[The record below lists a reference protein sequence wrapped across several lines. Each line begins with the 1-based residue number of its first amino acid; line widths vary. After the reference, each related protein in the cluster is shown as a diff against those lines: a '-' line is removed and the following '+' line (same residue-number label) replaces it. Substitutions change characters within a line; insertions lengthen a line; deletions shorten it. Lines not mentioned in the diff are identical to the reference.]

1 LSAEIKKQEDA
12 EAGYFATYQLYHGG
26 GPVGEK
32 INIPKDFLVRSGS
45 VEKCIENDKP
55 IEGLTAGDKYLDFV
69 VNAISDEEGDA
80 KHIYID
86 VKDLVD
92 VYTGGSTD
100 SVSVAVGD
108 GNEISA
114 VVLEK
119 GVTKEMLADGVNDLI
134 SSQWLSAR
142 DYADVKIRGLSTENL
157 TCPAGKTVSAVTEA
171 SGVIGVSFQDISIT
185 SA

>member
-1 LSAEIKKQEDA
+1 M
-12 EAGYFATYQLYHGG
+12 
-26 GPVGEK
+26 
-32 INIPKDFLVRSGS
+32 
-45 VEKCIENDKP
+45 
-55 IEGLTAGDKYLDFV
+55 
-69 VNAISDEEGDA
+69 
-80 KHIYID
+80 
-86 VKDLVD
+86 
-92 VYTGGSTD
+92 
-100 SVSVAVGD
+100 
-108 GNEISA
+108 
-114 VVLEK
+114 VLEK